1 MCKSI
6 FKLGNMGEQALKS
19 HANGKIHKKFVCV
32 REIHMYF
39 DKMSVRKV
47 YFSGCLSG
55 ENTRILINVR
65 EIFDK
70 FWLRTL
76 FHVPSNYISFHV
88 GNCSLT
94 DLSML
99 VHAYLNSNYAQISC
113 WSVYIHEIS
122 TSDMKF
128 HVCLFDR
135 HENRPDMSSI

>member
-1 MCKSI
+1 
-6 FKLGNMGEQALKS
+6 MGEQALKS

-76 FHVPSNYISFHV
+76 RGFLRTFLYALCNYTKQTEV
-88 GNCSLT
+88 LGTNW
-94 DLSML
+94 
-99 VHAYLNSNYAQISC
+99 A
-113 WSVYIHEIS
+113 
-122 TSDMKF
+122 
-128 HVCLFDR
+128 
-135 HENRPDMSSI
+135 